1 MRFLDPQPAPAKG
14 GDVKNVTYEVID
26 VPAAI
31 GMGAPRSGQYDPK
44 RNNDDDYRKVIYR
57 CEDGVPV
64 EWIGD
69 DGGEPEDQTLGRDW
83 KWVAP
88 ALRVAYKLGREAVV

>member
-1 MRFLDPQPAPAKG
+1 MS
-14 GDVKNVTYEVID
+14 VTYEIID
-26 VPAAI
+26 MLAAI
-31 GMGAPRSGQYDPK
+31 GMGAPDTDWRTPS
-44 RNNDDDYRKVIYR
+44 DDWERYGKGIWR

-64 EWIGD
+64 EFIGE

-88 ALRVAYKLGREAVV
+88 ALMAAYKLGRNSE

>member
-1 MRFLDPQPAPAKG
+1 M
-14 GDVKNVTYEVID
+14 VTTTYEVID
-26 VPAAI
+26 MVAAI
-31 GMGAPRSGQYDPK
+31 GMGAPDTEWRSV
-44 RNNDDDYRKVIYR
+44 DDDYDYWDYVKGIWR

-64 EWIGD
+64 EFIGD

-88 ALRVAYKLGREAVV
+88 ALAAAHERGKTAAGTA

>member
-1 MRFLDPQPAPAKG
+1 MTT
-14 GDVKNVTYEVID
+14 TYEVIAM
-26 VPAAI
+26 PAAL
-31 GMGAPRSGQYDPK
+31 GMGAPGIEWIAESPHPSDWDYDK
-44 RNNDDDYRKVIYR
+44 GIWR

-64 EWIGD
+64 ELIGT

-88 ALRVAYKLGREAVV
+88 ALRAAYKLGRESS